1 VRRKKLWQVF
11 FFVSKSDKRGQ
22 KMGEIVSWL
31 VVLSS
36 FGNGNKIAAVEGK
49 TSVVAGWQMNRH
61 KKPTCHYPEQITFK
75 HFGVSSYD
83 RSNISSI
90 DRFMHASVQC
100 VSAAMQCCQN
110 KRPYFAMGVSYT
122 RKMLMK
128 HTTGISSSKVSHLA

>member
-1 VRRKKLWQVF
+1 LETGTKLQLW
-11 FFVSKSDKRGQ
+11 K
-22 KMGEIVSWL
+22 E
-31 VVLSS
+31 
-36 FGNGNKIAAVEGK
+36 K

-90 DRFMHASVQC
+90 GRFMHASVQC

-110 KRPYFAMGVSYT
+110 KRPYFAMAVSYT

-128 HTTGISSSKVSHLA
+128 HTTGKLRVSARQRLLTSHKKLI